1 MVPQCDV
8 AIVGAGAAGLSL
20 AWRLLSPPARVPAPS
35 VVLVDAPPG
44 SLRPPERT
52 WCYWEE
58 GPGEYDDLVTAT
70 WDHLRVRAADGRA
83 TTRSLGRFRY
93 KMLRSTSFDEGL
105 RPRLGALT
113 RAEAVVERIEDG
125 PDGATLVCRTSDG
138 ATTSLRARWAFDSR
152 PPAPAPARTALL
164 QHFSGW
170 FVRTHRDAFQPDV
183 VELMDFRT
191 PQPRH
196 GLSFGYVLPT
206 GPREAL
212 VEYTEFGPA
221 ALTEQAYEAALR
233 QYTRDVLRLGP
244 HDVVARERGAIPL
257 TDAHH
262 APRAGR
268 HVFRIG
274 AAGGA
279 IRPSTGYAFSAIQRQ
294 TRSVAAAVHQGRTPV
309 PPPAYTARHLAMDA
323 VLLHGLAT
331 GRVRGASFFSRLFR
345 TVPAER
351 LLRFLD
357 GETRP
362 AEDVLIGLRTP
373 VLPMLRSAAGLPFL
387 ARTPR

>member
-1 MVPQCDV
+1 MPQCDV

-20 AWRLLSPPARVPAPS
+20 AWRLLSPPAGVHAPA
-35 VVLVDAPPG
+35 VVLVEAPPG

-70 WDHLRVRAADGRA
+70 WGHLRVRAGVGPA
-83 TTRSLGRFRY
+83 TTRNLGPLRY
-93 KMLRSTSFDEGL
+93 KMLRSPVFEEGL
-105 RPRLGALT
+105 SSRLTALT
-113 RAEAVVERIEDG
+113 RVEAVVERIEDRH
-125 PDGATLVCRTSDG
+125 DGATLVCRTSDG
-138 ATTSLRARWAFDSR
+138 APKSLRARWVFDSR

-170 FVRTHRDAFQPDV
+170 FVRTDRPVFQPDV

-191 PQPRH
+191 PQPRN

-221 ALTEQAYEAALR
+221 ALTEPAYEAALR
-233 QYTRDVLRLGP
+233 HYTRDVLHLGP
-244 HDVVARERGAIPL
+244 HDVLARERGVIPL

-262 APRAGR
+262 TSRAGR

-294 TRSVAAAVHQGRTPV
+294 TRAVAAAVHDARTPV
-309 PPPAYTARHLAMDA
+309 PPSAYATRHLAMDA
-323 VLLHGLAT
+323 VLLRGLAT
-331 GRVRGASFFSRLFR
+331 GRVRGASFFGRLFR
-345 TVPAER
+345 TVPTER

-357 GETRP
+357 GRTSP

>member
-1 MVPQCDV
+1 MVSQCDV

-20 AWRLLSPPARVPAPS
+20 AWRLLSPPAGVPAPS

-52 WCYWEE
+52 WCYWED

-70 WDHLRVRAADGRA
+70 WDHLRVRAADGPA

-93 KMLRSTSFDEGL
+93 KMLRSPLFEEGL
-105 RPRLGALT
+105 RPRLTALT
-113 RAEAVVERIEDG
+113 RVEAVVERIEDRH
-125 PDGATLVCRTSDG
+125 DGAALVCRTSGG
-138 ATTSLRARWAFDSR
+138 APMSVRARWVFDSR

-164 QHFSGW
+164 QHFGGW
-170 FVRTHRDAFQPDV
+170 FVRTQGPVFQPDV

-206 GPREAL
+206 SPREAL
-212 VEYTEFGPA
+212 VEYTEFGPSV
-221 ALTEQAYEAALR
+221 LTEQVYEAALR
-233 QYTRDVLRLGP
+233 QYTQDVLRLGP
-244 HDVVARERGAIPL
+244 HDVLAREQGVIPL
-257 TDAHH
+257 TDARH

-294 TRSVAAAVHQGRTPV
+294 TRAVAAAVHHHRTPV
-309 PPPAYTARHLAMDA
+309 PPAAYTARHLAMDA
-323 VLLHGLAT
+323 ILLRGLAT
-331 GRVRGASFFSRLFR
+331 GRVPGASFFSRLFR

-357 GETRP
+357 GETHP

-373 VLPMLRSAAGLPFL
+373 ILPILRTAAGLPFL
-387 ARTPR
+387 ARAPR

>member
-20 AWRLLSPPARVPAPS
+20 AWRLLSPPAGVPAPS
-35 VVLVDAPPG
+35 VTLVDAPPG

-70 WDHLRVRAADGRA
+70 WDHLQVRAADGPA
-83 TTRSLGRFRY
+83 TLRSLGRLRY
-93 KMLRSTSFDEGL
+93 KMLRSTSFEEGL

-113 RAEAVVERIEDG
+113 RAEAVVEGIEDG
-125 PDGATLVCRTSDG
+125 HDGAALLCRTSGG
-138 ATTSLRARWAFDSR
+138 ATTSVRARWVFDSR

-164 QHFSGW
+164 QHFRGW
-170 FVRTHRDAFQPDV
+170 FVRTRRPVFQPEV

-191 PQPRH
+191 PQPRR

-206 GPREAL
+206 GPHEAL

-221 ALTEQAYEAALR
+221 ALTEHAYEAALR
-233 QYTRDVLRLGP
+233 HYTQDVLRLGP
-244 HDVVARERGAIPL
+244 HDVLARERGVIPL

-262 APRAGR
+262 SPRAGR

-294 TRSVAAAVHQGRTPV
+294 TRAVAAAVHHGRTPV
-309 PPPAYTARHLAMDA
+309 PPAAYAARHLAMDA
-323 VLLHGLAT
+323 ILLRGLAT
-331 GRVRGASFFSRLFR
+331 GRVQGASFFSHLFR

-357 GETRP
+357 GGTRP

-373 VLPMLRSAAGLPFL
+373 VLPMLRSAVSLPFF
-387 ARTPR
+387 ARAPR